1 MPRQLWNGA
10 NWGLKR
16 MPSSSYSIPFLV
28 IVLRQKH
35 SFTRF
40 NILIHSLITISKLNF
55 TCTLHAFFSFKR
67 VLFGWFA
74 SVGGGLEQGSWGC
87 FFLFS
92 IMGHDLFKLNFS
104 RMHLDNDFYNC
115 FFYFF
120 FLKNKTKFH
129 CFAFTAYKKSVN
141 IQSRGCFKNLNLW
154 EIISPPWKKIFRISK
169 AQLTFKIDKIICF
182 KPVISV
188 RNFENILIKMIKMQN
203 FRNRFV

>member
-40 NILIHSLITISKLNF
+40 NLLIHSLITISKLNF

-87 FFLFS
+87 FFFVFDNGSWFVQKVIFLF
-92 IMGHDLFKLNFS
+92 LELNFS

-115 FFYFF
+115 FFLFF

-129 CFAFTAYKKSVN
+129 CFAFTAYKKV
-141 IQSRGCFKNLNLW
+141 
-154 EIISPPWKKIFRISK
+154 
-169 AQLTFKIDKIICF
+169 
-182 KPVISV
+182 
-188 RNFENILIKMIKMQN
+188 
-203 FRNRFV
+203 